1 MKKIFLLVIGI
12 FLFGFNLNQHYKCET
27 LGFGVKRGNKIIN
40 IPNDIKTYK
49 RMKKDLGNLYEVDFA
64 PQKNSIS
71 LKVGNKTD
79 ILPYIE
85 SIKNKI
91 DVYVTKDREVVVFVD
106 KKVNQIAI
114 KFPSKQMVIYYQCK

>member
-49 RMKKDLGNLYEVDFA
+49 RMKKDLGNLYEVAFV

-79 ILPYIE
+79 TLPYIE
-85 SIKNKI
+85 NIKNKI